1 MFANCQ
7 LMGLDLAF
15 PDICKTPPALLPIPY
30 PNLALG
36 PMGIPNAWN
45 ILLMGMPAHN
55 LLTTIPMTN
64 GDNPG
69 LALGLISPSVMGPSR
84 HITCVPNVLF
94 KCIPATRLTSL
105 AVQNRCNAL
114 GMRVVPSQIKVL
126 LLGAGGGGG
135 GAKGGKGG
143 SGGSGRGGGGGAGN
157 AGKTAKSGKQAKTA
171 KPRKKSLRERFLGR
185 TPGKKSKTGRAVQD
199 RMRKEGKLRENRRGD
214 TEFKA
219 SNDKWYPLKDA
230 DMAHKTDAV
239 SWWNRTGRNF
249 GAKSP
254 EVRRWMRDPD
264 NYTLDHFS
272 LNRSAGAK
280 LKETYLPPLL

>member
-157 AGKTAKSGKQAKTA
+157 AGRAAKSGKQAKTA